1 MITNDALTGE
11 ALFKHVQVLAD
22 DIGPRPAGHPQEEQ
36 ARHYVRG
43 QLERIGI
50 TDVETIPFDTIDTW
64 GYGLISSVGVG
75 LIGNL
80 IGNRI
85 IGGGLALLGL
95 REHFATLTAQDNLLN
110 PLFPKRKG
118 GTVIAK
124 IAPKGDV
131 KHKIV
136 LIGHVDSNKHRKS
149 FVPQGKKLLLPA
161 STAMTAGLSINLW
174 ALLTGKQSL
183 RRVAGGLLGFA
194 LWRLIQDERDDYID
208 GANDNASAVACVL
221 GLGEYFAQHPLAH
234 TEIWLAFTGS
244 EEVGLK
250 GLHAL
255 LDRYEDDL
263 RDAWWIDFEMVG
275 AGDIGYVTRHSSLN
289 YLTAYHPHEEMVA
302 IAQKVAEKHPEW
314 GIKGTPMTILEE
326 TLPLRQKGM
335 RAMCVVGIGED
346 GWLVNWHQHDD
357 HSDNIRPES
366 LQKAA
371 HFVLAM
377 CQEIDN
383 M

>member
-1 MITNDALTGE
+1 MMVDEAISGD
-11 ALFKHVQVLAD
+11 ALFKHVRVLAD

-43 QLERIGI
+43 QLERLGI
-50 TDVETIPFDTIDTW
+50 TDTETIPFDTIDTW
-64 GYGLISSVGVG
+64 GYGLISSVGAG
-75 LIGNL
+75 LLGNI
-80 IGNRI
+80 IGNRV

-95 REHFATLTAQDNLLN
+95 REHLATLTAQNNLLS
-110 PLFPKRKG
+110 PLFPKRQG

-124 IAPKGDV
+124 IAPKGEI

-149 FVPQGKKLLLPA
+149 FVAGGKKLLLPS
-161 STAMTAGLSINLW
+161 STLMTAGFSLNLW

-183 RRVAGGLLGFA
+183 RRVAGGILGFA
-194 LWRLIQDERDDYID
+194 LWRLVEDERDDYID

-221 GLGEYFAQHPLAH
+221 GLGEYFAKMPLDN

-255 LDRYEDDL
+255 LDRYEDEL

-302 IAQKVAEKHPEW
+302 IAQKVAENRPEL
-314 GIKGTPMTILEE
+314 GVKGTPMTILEE
-326 TLPLRQKGM
+326 VLPLRQKGM

-357 HSDNIRPES
+357 NSSNISPES

-371 HFVLAM
+371 QFVLAM
-377 CQEIDN
+377 CHEIDGI
-383 M
+383 

>member
-124 IAPKGDV
+124 IAPRGDV

-221 GLGEYFAQHPLAH
+221 GLGEYFAQHPLAN

-346 GWLVNWHQHDD
+346 GWLVNWHQRDD
-357 HSDNIRPES
+357 HSGNIRPES

-377 CQEIDN
+377 CQEIDR